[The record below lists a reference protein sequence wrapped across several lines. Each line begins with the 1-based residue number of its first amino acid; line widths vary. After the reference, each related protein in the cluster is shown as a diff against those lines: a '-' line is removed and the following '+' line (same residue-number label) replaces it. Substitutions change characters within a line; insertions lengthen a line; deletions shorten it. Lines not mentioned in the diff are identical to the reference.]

1 MRTSNYRAQKNQK
14 SLSWKW
20 ILVIIAIGLV
30 FFLSKSLWDS
40 SSEEKWT
47 FLKVTPWSGGQ
58 VSILSLG
65 WKKRDIEWE
74 WKLYNSDTSLS
85 ITAWSA
91 TIWDDTITLFM
102 DKWGELAYKSLSGNV
117 RSIDILRWRSW
128 IEPGADF
135 ELNMK
140 NLKAKMKSGDILLA
154 EQQTQ
159 VYSILYALK
168 WDIEIES
175 SGRNYVLP
183 AGKRIMVSQS
193 DLANPWTTLESLA
206 GTIDDGIR
214 QNPFFISHNG
224 ESLLS
229 EITKTSSW
237 SLSWSSLSGTKIL
250 EENAKFLEIV
260 NPVDGSIVSTDLVN
274 IEGKVLSK
282 DVKRVVVNEKDATLS
297 PVNESF
303 SIKWFPITSN
313 MTDIVYRA
321 YDAWGNVLE
330 RSLITVYNK
339 SKTSGTDKL
348 VPTTFPNWDKEFR
361 IISPLENPYKTTDSS
376 VTVSGIVPKNSVEYI
391 TVNNFRLKKF
401 VANSTSWYYYANVGY
416 ETMKDGFNLYE
427 IKFYSANDTLL
438 STQLFTIIKD
448 PKSVVSGEQ

>member
-1 MRTSNYRAQKNQK
+1 MRTSNYRTSKNQK
-14 SLSWKW
+14 SLPWKW
-20 ILVIIAIGLV
+20 ILAIIAIGLV

-47 FLKVTPWSGGQ
+47 FLRVTPWSGGQ

-65 WKKRDIEWE
+65 WKKREIEWE
-74 WKLYNSDTSLS
+74 WKLYSSDASLS
-85 ITAWSA
+85 IAAWSA

-128 IEPGADF
+128 IEPRADF

-140 NLKAKMKSGDILLA
+140 NLNAKMKSGDIILA

-168 WDIEIES
+168 WDIAIES
-175 SGRNYVLP
+175 SGRNYILP

-206 GTIDDGIR
+206 GTIDNGIR
-214 QNPFFISHNG
+214 QNPFFISHNWEG
-224 ESLLS
+224 LLS
-229 EITKTSSW
+229 EITKTTW
-237 SLSWSSLSGTKIL
+237 TLTWSSLSGTKIL
-250 EENAKFLEIV
+250 EENTKFLEIV

-282 DVKRVVVNEKDATLS
+282 DVKKIVVNGKEATIS

-313 MTDIVYRA
+313 MTDLVYRA

-361 IISPLENPYKTTDSS
+361 IISPIENPYKTTKSA
-376 VTVSGIVPKNSVEYI
+376 VTVSGVVPKNSVEYI

-448 PKSVVSGEQ
+448 SKSVLSGEQ